1 MKVLLV
7 ALSPSIG
14 MQFYTAGLAGA
25 LVNAGQ
31 HAVWVVGSAVRRS
44 EAFDPSVTLVA
55 GHSFSGTG
63 LSARALNS
71 AGFRRLLHLVDDI
84 EPTVV
89 HLTGPHVWNWPLAL
103 CLRKRYP
110 VLLTQHDATTHKG
123 ARGEWLKG
131 VYRRAVLRSVDC
143 LVVHSA
149 AVEESLR
156 NGGLLPPATSR
167 MPLVHH
173 NFDYGAYRR
182 IRAEGAGGQCYEN
195 MALLFGRLEEYKGV
209 RQFVEAAHLLTEE
222 TDADA
227 LQSRAGIKL
236 VVAGAGRLAGLLDG
250 PGRPLNL
257 EVLNHVIDDR
267 ETIALFR
274 RAGLVVLPYSE
285 GSQSA
290 LIPLAYLFQKPVLV
304 TRVGA
309 LPEYVRD
316 GVTGRVVDSNEPQ
329 VLARAIREMLGDR
342 EALMRMGQ
350 EGHRYLLEL
359 EEKFVAC
366 LLDTYERAAGR
377 AQR

>member
-1 MKVLLV
+1 MKVVLV

-14 MQFYTAGLAGA
+14 MQFYTAGLAGV
-25 LVNAGQ
+25 LSNAGQ
-31 HAVWVVGSAVRRS
+31 HAVWVVGSAARRR

-63 LSARALNS
+63 LSAQALNS
-71 AGFRRLLHLVDDI
+71 AGFRRLLRLVDDI
-84 EPTVV
+84 EPSVV

-103 CLRKRYP
+103 LLRKRYP
-110 VLLTQHDATTHKG
+110 VLLTQHDATTHEG

-131 VYRRAVLRSVDC
+131 MYRRAVLRSADC

-156 NGGLLPPATSR
+156 NRGLLPPATSR

-173 NFDYGAYRR
+173 NFDYGTYRQ
-182 IRAEGAGGQCYEN
+182 IRAEDSGGQYYEN

-209 RQFVEAAHLLTEE
+209 RQFVEAAHILHR
-222 TDADA
+222 DGNAGA
-227 LQSRAGIKL
+227 LHSEAGIKM
-236 VVAGAGRLAGLLDG
+236 VVAGAGRLAGSLDG
-250 PGRPLNL
+250 AGHPPNL
-257 EVLNHVIDDR
+257 EVRNHLIDDR

-316 GVTGRVVDSNEPQ
+316 GATGRVIDSNEPQ

-342 EALMRMGQ
+342 ETLVCMGQ
-350 EGHRYLLEL
+350 EGHRFLQDLEKQFVTCLLE
-359 EEKFVAC
+359 
-366 LLDTYERAAGR
+366 TYERAAGR
-377 AQR
+377 ARR